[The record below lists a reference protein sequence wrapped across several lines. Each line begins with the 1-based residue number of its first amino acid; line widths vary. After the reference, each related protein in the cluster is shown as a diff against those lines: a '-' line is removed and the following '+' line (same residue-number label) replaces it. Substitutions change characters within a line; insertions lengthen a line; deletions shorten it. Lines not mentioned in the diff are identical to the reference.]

1 MNNPTEYTIPSV
13 ADTEPLSIVYWG
25 IGFGPDSETMIEKI
39 VAAISKIIN
48 ATTRWVEHFFT
59 SISFT

>member
-1 MNNPTEYTIPSV
+1 MLMNNPTESTIPSV

-48 ATTRWVEHFFT
+48 ATTR
-59 SISFT
+59 

>member
-39 VAAISKIIN
+39 
-48 ATTRWVEHFFT
+48 HFLKDFSYWCIHDFQT
-59 SISFT
+59 IPLRFIV